1 MTKDSDKQDLTF
13 HLDSLIAT
21 PQTNTYC
28 NPTDIVW
35 MSWIEEDGN
44 SYSFGIDEDGKELK
58 VSLTKVVRNTTEGED
73 YFMLPSKGIRE
84 MVNSYELVGD
94 ELKDSNRKTV
104 AFIHKLSKG
113 FHKDNQELVLVDRE
127 LFEDA
132 IQRNDYDLVWFI
144 TVYKEKNP
152 LNESLDKDFHVR
164 KSRKY
169 FVWFDNQELKSFKF
183 WDEKFTNVRD
193 NEENNTE
200 HLSKHKLFS
209 NSLLDDDDDMRE
221 P

>member
-1 MTKDSDKQDLTF
+1 
-13 HLDSLIAT
+13 
-21 PQTNTYC
+21 
-28 NPTDIVW
+28 